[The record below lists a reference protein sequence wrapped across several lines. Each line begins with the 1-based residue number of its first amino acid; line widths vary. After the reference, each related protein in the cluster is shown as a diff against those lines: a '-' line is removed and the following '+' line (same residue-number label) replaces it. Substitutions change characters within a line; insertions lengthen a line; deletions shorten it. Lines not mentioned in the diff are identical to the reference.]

1 MCRKPYDL
9 PMMQSSL
16 IHPFS
21 FFMVRKKAREHTWL
35 SLLRAW
41 SVLNSLDGNLT
52 LEESRIISLLW
63 GYSTEGT
70 LVQGL
75 KNWCLILLEKN
86 YFFFFFE
93 GPINLRCNFH
103 SMQMTGGPS
112 VWKAVCSKKFTWLN
126 LEFKISNRDL
136 FFFSPVFYSNKKVAE
151 LTVNSTLYSFPL
163 RHTDSQNYQYS
174 YPRPYKVLTYYLIPS
189 LQ

>member
-41 SVLNSLDGNLT
+41 SVLKSLDGNLT

-86 YFFFFFE
+86 YFFFF
-93 GPINLRCNFH
+93 L
-103 SMQMTGGPS
+103 
-112 VWKAVCSKKFTWLN
+112 
-126 LEFKISNRDL
+126 
-136 FFFSPVFYSNKKVAE
+136 KV
-151 LTVNSTLYSFPL
+151 PL
-163 RHTDSQNYQYS
+163 
-174 YPRPYKVLTYYLIPS
+174 I
-189 LQ
+189 